1 MKKKDFENV
10 IVTGQIEGKNE
21 RGKRNMTYRASLRK
35 SMAEQVFKKTPQFI
49 TSYKRQKIVE
59 IHNHKGHGIYKTYTE
74 C

>member
-35 SMAEQVFKKTPQFI
+35 SMAEQVFKKTPQN
-49 TSYKRQKIVE
+49 YELQK
-59 IHNHKGHGIYKTYTE
+59 TE
-74 C
+74 NCGDT